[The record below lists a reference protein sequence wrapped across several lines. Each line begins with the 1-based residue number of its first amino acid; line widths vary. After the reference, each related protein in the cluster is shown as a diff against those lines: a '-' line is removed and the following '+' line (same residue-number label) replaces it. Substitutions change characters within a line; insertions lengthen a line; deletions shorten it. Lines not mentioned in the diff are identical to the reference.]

1 MLSALT
7 NTASS
12 TMGVASPAQA
22 QPDATSQ
29 LKGEAYPGAAE
40 CIAEIKARN
49 LSQQMVTDVTG
60 SWEALRYP
68 LKLCRLCL
76 FVASQVFFE
85 GRADRQIGK
94 LPSIGQNPALKL
106 LL

>member
-49 LSQQMVTDVTG
+49 LSQMVTVTG

-68 LKLCRLCL
+68 LKLCRP
-76 FVASQVFFE
+76 
-85 GRADRQIGK
+85 R
-94 LPSIGQNPALKL
+94 
-106 LL
+106 